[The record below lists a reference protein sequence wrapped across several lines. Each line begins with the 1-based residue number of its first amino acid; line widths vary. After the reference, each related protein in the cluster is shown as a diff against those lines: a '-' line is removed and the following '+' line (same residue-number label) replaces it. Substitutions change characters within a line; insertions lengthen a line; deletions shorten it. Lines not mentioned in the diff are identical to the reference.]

1 MSLSRRQFLARSI
14 AAIGTAPVA
23 FVVRTAESAGDW
35 PAWRARVTDQMDP
48 LRDFYAGTQDKLSLA
63 DIERAN
69 RIARMHG
76 AAPARFVDDSGEACG
91 VYVINVREAPIV

>member
-1 MSLSRRQFLARSI
+1 MSLSRRQFLVRSI

-23 FVVRTAESAGDW
+23 LESAGDW

>member
-48 LRDFYAGTQDKLSLA
+48 LRDFFAGCRWTPDQQDAL
-63 DIERAN
+63 RALGSKPI
-69 RIARMHG
+69 RINKIRMT
-76 AAPARFVDDSGEACG
+76 A
-91 VYVINVREAPIV
+91 